1 MSRIE
6 DLRRRLQQDPA
17 SIAFAQLAEEH
28 RRAGE
33 YAEAIRVCREG
44 LARHPTYASARVTL
58 ARALAATGDLDA
70 ADAEFQTAR
79 RDSPDNLAA
88 VRSLAELHQRRGRLR
103 EAFEAYRDARALA
116 PRDPDLQAIVADL
129 AQTLGIDLNADAT
142 TEDAADGELK
152 HAGIEELKKKE
163 AIERAQRTIAR
174 LEEWLAVVTRDRDAG
189 PSPEA

>member
-6 DLRRRLQQDPA
+6 DLRRRLHQDPA

-44 LARHPTYASARVTL
+44 LARHPAYASARVTL
-58 ARALAATGDLDA
+58 ARALAATGELDA

-103 EAFEAYRDARALA
+103 EAFEAYRDACALA

-129 AQTLGIDLNADAT
+129 AQTLGIDQEEAT
-142 TEDAADGELK
+142 REDVPGELK
-152 HAGIEELKKKE
+152 HAGIETLKKKE
-163 AIERAQRTIAR
+163 AIERAHRTIAR

-189 PSPEA
+189 P